1 MITMNHHIER
11 NSITYSTVS
20 KIRSENSTYLLIVE
34 TNSES
39 DSTEGL
45 NECKCNQSCD
55 YDGPR
60 IWWAEN
66 IVHSVYIIFS
76 GSDGIF
82 YRNQCK
88 LDATNCELGIEIS
101 PSEVSKCQN
110 PEPSK
115 PKPARFPEIERP
127 ESEMNDSQINQ
138 IIEPPI
144 EDLTDQKS
152 SRSVLN
158 WPFT

>member
-1 MITMNHHIER
+1 MRLRWTTNL
-11 NSITYSTVS
+11 VS
-20 KIRSENSTYLLIVE
+20 KNIIRLVSN
-34 TNSES
+34 
-39 DSTEGL
+39 
-45 NECKCNQSCD
+45 
-55 YDGPR
+55 
-60 IWWAEN
+60 
-66 IVHSVYIIFS
+66 IFS

-88 LDATNCELGIEIS
+88 LDATKCELEIEII

-127 ESEMNDSQINQ
+127 NSEMNDSQISE

-152 SRSVLN
+152 SRSVLK
-158 WPFT
+158 

>member
-20 KIRSENSTYLLIVE
+20 KIRSENSTYLLILE

-60 IWWAEN
+60 IW
-66 IVHSVYIIFS
+66 
-76 GSDGIF
+76 
-82 YRNQCK
+82 
-88 LDATNCELGIEIS
+88 
-101 PSEVSKCQN
+101 
-110 PEPSK
+110 
-115 PKPARFPEIERP
+115 
-127 ESEMNDSQINQ
+127 
-138 IIEPPI
+138 
-144 EDLTDQKS
+144 
-152 SRSVLN
+152 
-158 WPFT
+158 